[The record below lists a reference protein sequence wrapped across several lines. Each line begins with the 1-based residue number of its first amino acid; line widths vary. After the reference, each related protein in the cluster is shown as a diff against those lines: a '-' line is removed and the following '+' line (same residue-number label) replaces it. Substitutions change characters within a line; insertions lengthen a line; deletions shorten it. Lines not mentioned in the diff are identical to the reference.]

1 MLDRRTLFPALTG
14 LAAAAGSVFGSRK
27 AEAAPA
33 PTKLG
38 FTGDLERRGT
48 KDRLERAPTLDLES
62 QQDFLTGFRTGMGR
76 GFRKVTLQRF
86 EKLFNEAG
94 IDPRSNPDMDT
105 IHRVVENDLVI
116 GAHAR
121 TWVSMQQMT
130 WRTVEQLVYSD
141 PEKYLGE
148 LEAADNVGPGT
159 LELNP
164 DMELPDH
171 VKHEIHIMPGGY
183 VGDPLGGYVFHY
195 GTNNFYGGRNDQD
208 EIHIGFANSIP
219 VPKTPNPNGRPLR
232 ILDVG
237 CTIGQMTV
245 AIKERFPDAEVWGI
259 DAGGPMVRYGHMRAV
274 DLGVDVNFAQR
285 LAEDTKFEDGYF
297 DIVTSYIL
305 HHEMPAEIS
314 RQTVKETY
322 RILRPGGVF
331 FPIDFYTGENKPSKS
346 AHQKFRHWWDHRWNN
361 EVWWD
366 EYDDLNL
373 LDEMKAAGFDAIEDG
388 PAAWLGRTNQMGTK
402 PV

>member
-14 LAAAAGSVFGSRK
+14 LATAAGSVFGSRK
-27 AEAAPA
+27 AQAKPA
-33 PTKLG
+33 PTELG
-38 FTGDLERRGT
+38 FAGDLEPRGT

-76 GFRKVTLQRF
+76 GFRRVTLQRF

-94 IDPRSNPDMDT
+94 IDPRSNPDMET

-130 WRTVEQLVYSD
+130 WRTVEQLVYGD
-141 PEKYLGE
+141 PEKYLAE
-148 LEAADNVGPGT
+148 LEAADNIGPGT

-219 VPKTPNPNGRPLR
+219 VPETPNPGGRPLR

-373 LDEMKAAGFDAIEDG
+373 LDEMKAAGFDAREDG

>member
-14 LAAAAGSVFGSRK
+14 LAAAAGTLFGSRR
-27 AEAAPA
+27 ADAAPA

-86 EKLFNEAG
+86 EKLFDEAG

-164 DMELPDH
+164 DMHLPDH

-219 VPKTPNPNGRPLR
+219 VPKTPQPNGRPLR

-366 EYDDLNL
+366 EYDDLDL
-373 LDEMKAAGFDAIEDG
+373 GGEMKTAGFDMSEDG
-388 PAAWLGRTNQMGTK
+388 PAAWIGRTNLMGIK

>member
-1 MLDRRTLFPALTG
+1 MIDRRTLFPALTALG
-14 LAAAAGSVFGSRK
+14 GAAGALLGGTK
-27 AEAAPA
+27 ANAATTSKGNFA
-33 PTKLG
+33 
-38 FTGDLERRGT
+38 GDLEPRGT
-48 KDRLERAPTLDLES
+48 KGRLERIPELDLES
-62 QQDFLTGFRTGMGR
+62 QQDFLTGFRRFTGR
-76 GFRKVTLQRF
+76 GFNRIASKRLADLF
-86 EKLFNEAG
+86 EAKGLDPHGDPSIETVLEVAG
-94 IDPRSNPDMDT
+94 DDPVLGMHCRS
-105 IHRVVENDLVI
+105 
-116 GAHAR
+116 
-121 TWVSMQQMT
+121 WVSMQQLT
-130 WRTVEQLVYSD
+130 WSTVQELVYRD
-141 PEKYLGE
+141 PDKYLAE
-148 LEAADNVGPGT
+148 LEAADNSGPGT

-195 GTNNFYGGRNDQD
+195 GTNNFYGGNNDQD
-208 EIHIGFANSIP
+208 ELHITYANSVP
-219 VPKTPNPNGRPLR
+219 VPTTPQPNGRPLR
-232 ILDVG
+232 ILEMG

-245 AIKERFPDAEVWGI
+245 ALKERFPDAEVWGI

-314 RQTVKETY
+314 KQTVKETF

-331 FPIDFYTGENKPSKS
+331 FPIDFYTGENKPSVS
-346 AHQKFRHWWDHRWNN
+346 AGQKFRHWWDHRWNN

-366 EYDDLNL
+366 EYDDLDL
-373 LDEMKAAGFDAIEDG
+373 FGEMKSAGFETTEDG
-388 PAAWLGRTNQMGTK
+388 PAAWIGRKNLLGIK
-402 PV
+402 PA